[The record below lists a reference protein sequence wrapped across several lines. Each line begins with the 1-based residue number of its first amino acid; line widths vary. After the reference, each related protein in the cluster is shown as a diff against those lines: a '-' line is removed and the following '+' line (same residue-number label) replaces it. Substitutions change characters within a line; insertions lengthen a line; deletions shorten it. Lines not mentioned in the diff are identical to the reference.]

1 MDILRVVILAGYG
14 VCVAQGIVSLTTK
27 RSLFN
32 RTALVALGI
41 AFGAQTGWL
50 VHRGLATGRCPVV
63 GGQEMAAFLSWSL
76 VVCYIVAQRWYRTAA
91 LRAFVFPIVF
101 VLATVASLSP
111 SAPAS
116 PQDISEPLA
125 RIILPIHACLIMLA
139 YAAFFISFGAGVM
152 YIIQERELRNKRFGT
167 VFYKLP
173 SLETC
178 DSISFKSVAIGFI
191 LLTLGVAAGI
201 VWSHARDGVYW
212 HGAPIE
218 LFSVVTW
225 IIYLI
230 IIQSRLSAGWGGRN
244 AAVATIIGFV
254 LVLASLAGL
263 RYLDTLHPVG
273 MIAACKLQVGC
284 TLQVA
289 GYKLVAATKVWG

>member
-1 MDILRVVILAGYG
+1 MELLRVLILVGYG
-14 VCVAQGIVSLTTK
+14 ACVAQGIISLTTK

-50 VHRGLATGRCPVV
+50 LDRGLVAGRCPVV
-63 GGQEMAAFLSWSL
+63 GSQEMAAFLSWSL

-101 VLATVASLSP
+101 VLATIASLSP
-111 SAPAS
+111 GGAAQSQA
-116 PQDISEPLA
+116 ITEPLA
-125 RIILPIHACLIMLA
+125 RVLVPIHVGLIMLA
-139 YAAFFISFGAGVM
+139 YSAFFISFGAGLM
-152 YIIQERELRNKRFGT
+152 YIVQERELRNKRFGT

-178 DSISFKSVAIGFI
+178 DSISFKSVAVGFV

-201 VWSHARDGVYW
+201 AWSHAKDGVYW
-212 HGAPIE
+212 HGEPIE
-218 LFSVVTW
+218 LFSALTW
-225 IIYLI
+225 VIYLI

-244 AAVATIIGFV
+244 AAFATIIGFV
-254 LVLASLAGL
+254 LVVASLAGL
-263 RYLDTLHPVG
+263 RYFHT
-273 MIAACKLQVGC
+273 M
-284 TLQVA
+284 
-289 GYKLVAATKVWG
+289 LVFG

>member
-1 MDILRVVILAGYG
+1 
-14 VCVAQGIVSLTTK
+14 
-27 RSLFN
+27 
-32 RTALVALGI
+32 
-41 AFGAQTGWL
+41 
-50 VHRGLATGRCPVV
+50 
-63 GGQEMAAFLSWSL
+63 MASFLSWSL

-91 LRAFVFPIVF
+91 LRAFVFPIVL
-101 VLATVASLSP
+101 VLATIATLVP

-116 PQDISEPLA
+116 PETINEPLA
-125 RIILPIHACLIMLA
+125 RVILPIHAGLIMLA

-173 SLETC
+173 SLEAC
-178 DSISFKSVAIGFI
+178 DSISFKSVAVGFI

-201 VWSHARDGVYW
+201 AWSHARDGVYW
-212 HGAPIE
+212 HGEPIE

-244 AAVATIIGFV
+244 AAFATIIGFV

-263 RYLDTLHPVG
+263 RYLDNMHVLG
-273 MIAACKLQVGC
+273 MIR
-284 TLQVA
+284 TLE
-289 GYKLVAATKVWG
+289 GWKV

>member
-1 MDILRVVILAGYG
+1 MDLLRIVVLGCYG
-14 VCVAQGIVSLTTK
+14 VCVAQGIIVLTTK

-32 RTALVALGI
+32 KTALVALGI
-41 AFGAQTGWL
+41 GFCAQPAWVVNRVL
-50 VHRGLATGRCPVV
+50 ETGRISVV
-63 GGQEMAAFLSWSL
+63 GCQEMSAFLSWSL
-76 VVCYIVAQRWYRTAA
+76 VVCYIVAQRWYKTAA

-101 VLATVASLSP
+101 VLTTIASL
-111 SAPAS
+111 APTQAAR
-116 PQDISEPLA
+116 PQDMSDPLA
-125 RIILPIHACLIMLA
+125 RIILPIHAGLIMLA
-139 YAAFFISFGAGVM
+139 YSAFFISFGAGLM
-152 YIIQERELRNKRFGT
+152 YIIQERELRHKRFGT

-178 DSISFKSVAIGFI
+178 DSISFKSVAVGFI

-201 VWSHARDGVYW
+201 AWSHARDGVYW
-212 HGAPIE
+212 HGEPIE

-244 AAVATIIGFV
+244 AAFATIIGFV

-263 RYLDTLHPVG
+263 RYLDTLHVLG
-273 MIAACKLQVGC
+273 MIR
-284 TLQVA
+284 TLEVW
-289 GYKLVAATKVWG
+289 KV

>member
-1 MDILRVVILAGYG
+1 MDILRVLILAGYG
-14 VCVAQGIVSLTTK
+14 VCVAQGIISLTTK

-50 VHRGLATGRCPVV
+50 LQRGLVTGRCPVV
-63 GGQEMAAFLSWSL
+63 GGQEMSAFLSWSL

-101 VLATVASLSP
+101 VLATVATLVP
-111 SAPAS
+111 SAPS
-116 PQDISEPLA
+116 KPQDLSEPLV
-125 RIILPIHACLIMLA
+125 RVLLPVHAGLIMLA
-139 YAAFFISFGAGVM
+139 YAAFFISFGAGLM
-152 YIIQERELRNKRFGT
+152 YIIQERELRNKRFGM

-178 DSISFKSVAIGFI
+178 DSISFKSVAVGFI

-201 VWSHARDGVYW
+201 AWSHARDGVYW
-212 HGAPIE
+212 HGEPIE

-225 IIYLI
+225 VIYLI

-244 AAVATIIGFV
+244 AAFATIIGFV

-263 RYLDTLHPVG
+263 GYLDNMHVLGLVVG
-273 MIAACKLQVGC
+273 KLEGLKVGS
-284 TLQVA
+284 
-289 GYKLVAATKVWG
+289 

>member
-1 MDILRVVILAGYG
+1 
-14 VCVAQGIVSLTTK
+14 
-27 RSLFN
+27 
-32 RTALVALGI
+32 LGL
-41 AFGAQTGWL
+41 AFGAQTWWL
-50 VHRGLATGRCPVV
+50 LERGLATGRCPVV
-63 GGQEMAAFLSWSL
+63 GGQEMSAFLSWSL

-101 VLATVASLSP
+101 VLATIATLGPIVP
-111 SAPAS
+111 TQ

-125 RIILPIHACLIMLA
+125 RVLVPIHVGLIMLA

-152 YIIQERELRNKRFGT
+152 YIVQERELRNKRFGT

-173 SLETC
+173 SLDTC
-178 DSISFKSVAIGFI
+178 DSISFKSVAVGFV

-201 VWSHARDGVYW
+201 AWSHAKDGVYW
-212 HGAPIE
+212 HGEPIE

-244 AAVATIIGFV
+244 AAFATIIGFV
-254 LVLASLAGL
+254 LVVASLAGL
-263 RYLDTLHPVG
+263 RYFHTTLVIG
-273 MIAACKLQVGC
+273 FFWGWKVCKG
-284 TLQVA
+284 
-289 GYKLVAATKVWG
+289 G

>member
-1 MDILRVVILAGYG
+1 MDDILRVVILLGYG

-32 RTALVALGI
+32 KTALVALGI
-41 AFGAQTGWL
+41 AFAAQTGWL
-50 VHRGLATGRCPVV
+50 IQRGLVTGRCPVV

-76 VVCYIVAQRWYRTAA
+76 VVCYIVAQRWYRTAS

-101 VLATVASLSP
+101 VLATVASLVPTAP
-111 SAPAS
+111 SR

-125 RIILPIHACLIMLA
+125 RVILPIHAGLIMLA
-139 YAAFFISFGAGVM
+139 YSAFFISFGAGVM

-178 DSISFKSVAIGFI
+178 DSISFKSVAIGFV

-201 VWSHARDGVYW
+201 AWSHARDGVYW
-212 HGAPIE
+212 HGEPTE

-244 AAVATIIGFV
+244 AAFATIIGFV

-263 RYLDTLHPVG
+263 RYLDTLHVLG
-273 MIAACKLQVGC
+273 FMTWFRVQS
-284 TLQVA
+284 
-289 GYKLVAATKVWG
+289 

>member
-1 MDILRVVILAGYG
+1 MDLVRVVILVGYG

-32 RTALVALGI
+32 RTALAALGV
-41 AFGAQTGWL
+41 AFIGQTGWL
-50 VHRGLATGRCPVV
+50 LERGLATGRCPVV
-63 GGQEMAAFLSWSL
+63 GGQEMSAFLSWSL
-76 VVCYIVAQRWYRTAA
+76 VLCYIVAQRWYRTTA

-101 VLATVASLSP
+101 VLATIATLAP
-111 SAPAS
+111 SAPS
-116 PQDISEPLA
+116 HPQDINEPLA
-125 RIILPIHACLIMLA
+125 RVLLPIHAGLIMLA

-152 YIIQERELRNKRFGT
+152 YIVQERELRHKRFGT
-167 VFYKLP
+167 MFYKLP

-178 DSISFKSVAIGFI
+178 DSISFKSVAVGFV

-201 VWSHARDGVYW
+201 AWSHARDGVYW
-212 HGAPIE
+212 HGEPIE

-244 AAVATIIGFV
+244 AAFATIIGFM
-254 LVLASLAGL
+254 LVVASLAGL
-263 RYLDTLHPVG
+263 RYIDTMHVLG
-273 MIAACKLQVGC
+273 MVAGC
-284 TLQVA
+284 RLQVA
-289 GYKLVAATKVWG
+289 S